1 MTAIRHV
8 MRGAVVLIGLNVVG
22 LCDDSPA
29 PKNTQEITSPLL
41 TPQEALAQMKV
52 PEGFRVELFAHEPD
66 VQQPISI
73 TTDER
78 GRLWVAECYTYA
90 ESKVNFDATQKDRI
104 IVLEDSD
111 GDGKSDKRTVFASGL
126 DKLTSV
132 EVGFGGVWAL
142 AAPNLL
148 FFPDKD
154 RDDKP
159 DGPPVVVLNGW
170 DGDAV
175 RHNIV
180 NGLKWGPDGW
190 LYGRHGILAT
200 SVVGA
205 PGASDS
211 QRTKI
216 NCGVWRYHP
225 TRKVFEAVA
234 HGTTNPWG
242 FDFDQHGEMFLIN
255 TVIGHLWHVV
265 PNAHWRRMYGTHFNP
280 YLFGVIEQTADHFH
294 WDTKEQWH
302 EIRKL
307 GVTDTT
313 SAAGGGHAHSGLM
326 IYQGGSWP
334 KKYHNQA
341 FTVNLHGRRL
351 NVDRLERHDAGYVAK
366 HEPDFLFAGDPWF
379 RAIDLISGPD
389 GGVYL
394 ADWSDIGEC
403 HENDGVHRTSG
414 RIFKISN
421 AKSSKYVTVDLSQA
435 EDRVLVELQVSANDW
450 FARQARRLLQERA
463 AEGRDM
469 TAARDALFEMFK
481 TAKEGVHCLR
491 AMWCLWSMEALDD
504 RWLKDRLQH
513 PDEHIRAWAVR
524 LLTDRELDGPDSLR
538 IAFALASRASQER
551 PGSGLVQLYLASALR
566 RWPAG
571 PEIPFSS
578 SELNV
583 KRSDEFWAQRW
594 MIANQLASQADFV
607 DDNMLGLLI
616 WYGIEPAVTRQPMK
630 ALTLAA
636 QTKFPQLRR
645 FIARRLTLE
654 IEKQPE
660 VIAVMLRNAVQQR
673 NGEQLG
679 DVILGMADA
688 LRGWSRAPAP
698 ANWAKFADQANA
710 RSSDEVKA
718 AIRELSVVFGDG
730 RAIAELR
737 NLIADGGADISTR
750 QQSLR
755 TLIQA
760 KPDDLAA
767 LLLKLL
773 DDREMIVE
781 AIRGLAT
788 IDHAET
794 PRRIIDRFARLTPEG
809 KSIAIS
815 TLVSRPSHAKELLA
829 AVAADQVPR
838 REVSA
843 FHARQ
848 ILSFSNDELTQQL
861 TKVWGEVRTSNA
873 EKQKLAASWKEKLT
887 TASLAKAN
895 LSNGRALFNK
905 TCSNCHVL
913 FGSGKSA
920 GPDLTGGNR
929 RNLDYLL
936 ENILDPSATVAADF
950 RMSVFEMKDGRV
962 INGVVVEKTEKTLTV
977 QTQNDRLTIQK
988 SDIEE
993 QKTSNLSLMP
1003 EGQLQNL
1010 TEDQVRDLI
1019 GYLMSP
1025 DQVALPSP

>member
-1 MTAIRHV
+1 MAVIRRAV
-8 MRGAVVLIGLNVVG
+8 CATAVVLGMCSIGRA
-22 LCDDSPA
+22 DDIPA
-29 PKNTQEITSPLL
+29 PKNTQEMTTPLL
-41 TPQEALAQMKV
+41 TPQQALAQMKV

-104 IVLEDSD
+104 VVLEDTN

-142 AAPNLL
+142 AAPHLL
-148 FFPDKD
+148 FFPDKN

-159 DGPPVVVLNGW
+159 DGPPIVVLDGW
-170 DGDAV
+170 DANAV

-180 NGLKWGPDGW
+180 NGLIWGPDGW

-205 PGASDS
+205 PGASES

-280 YLFGVIEQTADHFH
+280 YLFASMEQTADHFH
-294 WDTKEQWH
+294 WDTKEAWSD
-302 EIRKL
+302 IRKL

-313 SAAGGGHAHSGLM
+313 SEAGGGHAHSGLM
-326 IYQGGSWP
+326 IYQGDNWP
-334 KKYHNQA
+334 KQYHGRA

-351 NVDRLERHDAGYVAK
+351 NCDRLERHEAGFVAK
-366 HEPDFLFAGDPWF
+366 HEPDLLSTGDPWF

-414 RIFKISN
+414 RIFKITYGTPQSA
-421 AKSSKYVTVDLSQA
+421 AKLDLA
-435 EDRVLVELQVSANDW
+435 KKTDLELIRLQSHANDW
-450 FARQARRLLQERA
+450 WVRQSRRLLQERA
-463 AEGRDM
+463 VEKRLTD
-469 TAARDALFEMFK
+469 
-481 TAKEGVHCLR
+481 
-491 AMWCLWSMEALDD
+491 
-504 RWLKDRLQH
+504 KDRLVLHSFFGVDQERTKTLRALWTLNACGVA
-513 PDEHIRAWAVR
+513 DEHFLQTQLNHSVDRVRAWAVR
-524 LLTDRELDGPDSLR
+524 LLCDLGDLSESSVSQME
-538 IAFALASRASQER
+538 ALASRET
-551 PGSGLVQLYLASALR
+551 SGLVQLYLASALPR
-566 RWPAG
+566 
-571 PEIPFSS
+571 IP
-578 SELNV
+578 V
-583 KRSDEFWAQRW
+583 AQRW
-594 MIANQLASQADFV
+594 KLAESLASRDEFEH
-607 DDNMLGLLI
+607 DNMLPLLI
-616 WYGIEPAVTRQPMK
+616 WYGIEPTVGRDSARAVKLIESCKMDRVRQFTARRITLELERQPA
-630 ALTLAA
+630 ALESLLELAARDSDETIRHDILLGMSQALSGWTKVTPPKRWAAAAELAAKGESVELKTLA
-636 QTKFPQLRR
+636 
-645 FIARRLTLE
+645 
-654 IEKQPE
+654 
-660 VIAVMLRNAVQQR
+660 
-673 NGEQLG
+673 
-679 DVILGMADA
+679 
-688 LRGWSRAPAP
+688 
-698 ANWAKFADQANA
+698 
-710 RSSDEVKA
+710 
-718 AIRELSVVFGDG
+718 RELSVVFGDG
-730 RAIAELR
+730 RAMDELKALVA
-737 NLIADGGADISTR
+737 NGGADVSSR
-750 QQSLR
+750 EQALR
-755 TLIQA
+755 TLVTA
-760 KPDDLAA
+760 RPEGLAT
-767 LLLKLL
+767 LLHKLL
-773 DDREMIVE
+773 DDRELIVE

-788 IDHAET
+788 VDHAET
-794 PRRIIDRFARLTPEG
+794 PKRVLDRFARLTPEG
-809 KSIAIS
+809 KLIAIS
-815 TLVSRPSHAKELLA
+815 TLVSRPSYARELLNS
-829 AVAADQVPR
+829 VAAEQTSR
-838 REVSA
+838 REISA

-848 ILSFSNDELTQQL
+848 ILSFGDDELTKQL
-861 TKVWGEVRTSNA
+861 TKVWGEARSSSA
-873 EKQKLAASWKEKLT
+873 EKQQLAAKWKTSLSADRLQTAKL
-887 TASLAKAN
+887 SE
-895 LSNGRALFNK
+895 GRALFAK
-905 TCSNCHVL
+905 SCANCHVL

-936 ENILDPSATVAADF
+936 ENIVDPSATVAADF

-962 INGVVVEKTEKTLTV
+962 INGVTVEQTEKTLTV
-977 QTQNDRLTIQK
+977 QTQTDRVTMQR

-993 QKTSNLSLMP
+993 QKVSTLSLMP
-1003 EGQLQNL
+1003 DGLFQNL
-1010 TEDQVRDLI
+1010 SEEQVRDLI

-1025 DQVALPSP
+1025 DQVPLPNP

>member
-1 MTAIRHV
+1 MSVIRCGCV
-8 MRGAVVLIGLNVVG
+8 AVVVLGMCVAGRGDEI
-22 LCDDSPA
+22 PA
-29 PKNTQEITSPLL
+29 PKNTQEITTPLL

-78 GRLWVAECYTYA
+78 GRLWIAENYTYA
-90 ESKVNFDATQKDRI
+90 ESKLNFDPDQRDRI
-104 IVLEDSD
+104 VVLEDSNS
-111 GDGKSDKRTVFASGL
+111 DGKADKRTVFASGIN
-126 DKLTSV
+126 KLTSV

-142 AAPNLL
+142 AAPHLL

-159 DGPPVVVLNGW
+159 DGPPIVVLDGW
-170 DGDAV
+170 DENAV

-205 PGASDS
+205 PGASES

-280 YLFGVIEQTADHFH
+280 YLFGVMEQTADHFH
-294 WDTKEQWH
+294 WDTKEAWSD
-302 EIRKL
+302 IRKL

-326 IYQGGSWP
+326 IYQGDNWP
-334 KKYHNQA
+334 KQYRGKA
-341 FTVNLHGRRL
+341 FTVNLHGHRL
-351 NVDRLERHDAGYVAK
+351 NCDRLERHEAGFVAK
-366 HEPDFLFAGDPWF
+366 HEPDLLSTGDPWF

-414 RIFKISN
+414 RIFKITYGTPKRAAN
-421 AKSSKYVTVDLSQA
+421 FDLSKNT
-435 EDRVLVELQVSANDW
+435 DVELIRMQSHENDW
-450 FARQARRLLQERA
+450 WVRQSRRVLQERA
-463 AEGRDM
+463 AEKRLNEKNSLSLQVTFGREIDQ
-469 TAARDALFEMFK
+469 T
-481 TAKEGVHCLR
+481 TTLR
-491 AMWCLWSMEALDD
+491 AFWALNACGVAGEHFLQTHLSHKYD
-504 RWLKDRLQH
+504 RV
-513 PDEHIRAWAVR
+513 RAWSVR
-524 LLTDRELDGPDSLR
+524 LLCDLGDLSESSVIQLE
-538 IAFALASRASQER
+538 FMASRE
-551 PGSGLVQLYLASALR
+551 PSGLVQLYLASALPR
-566 RWPAG
+566 
-571 PEIPFSS
+571 IP
-578 SELNV
+578 V
-583 KRSDEFWAQRW
+583 AQRW
-594 MIANQLASQADFV
+594 KLAESLAGRDEFEH
-607 DDNMLGLLI
+607 DNMLPLLI
-616 WYGIEPAVTRQPMK
+616 WYGIEPSVGRDPVRAVKLIESCKMDRVRQFTARRITLELERQPAGLESLLELATTSQNEEVRHDILVGMSQAMSGWTKVTPPK
-630 ALTLAA
+630 AWGAAAELAAKSESVELKTLA
-636 QTKFPQLRR
+636 
-645 FIARRLTLE
+645 
-654 IEKQPE
+654 
-660 VIAVMLRNAVQQR
+660 
-673 NGEQLG
+673 
-679 DVILGMADA
+679 
-688 LRGWSRAPAP
+688 
-698 ANWAKFADQANA
+698 
-710 RSSDEVKA
+710 
-718 AIRELSVVFGDG
+718 RELSVVFGDG
-730 RAIAELR
+730 RAMDELKA
-737 NLIADGGADISTR
+737 LITNGGADVSAR
-750 QQSLR
+750 QQALR
-755 TLIQA
+755 TLVTA
-760 KPDDLAA
+760 KPDGLVV
-767 LLLKLL
+767 LLHKLL
-773 DDREMIVE
+773 DDRELIVE

-788 IDHAET
+788 VDHAET
-794 PRRIIDRFARLTPEG
+794 PKRVLDRFARLTPEG
-809 KSIAIS
+809 KMIAIS
-815 TLVSRPSHAKELLA
+815 TLVSRPSYSKELLN
-829 AVAADQVPR
+829 AVAAEQISR

-848 ILSFSNDELTQQL
+848 ILSFGDDELTKQL
-861 TKVWGEVRTSNA
+861 AKVWGEVRTSSA
-873 EKQKLAASWKEKLT
+873 EKQQLAAKWK
-887 TASLAKAN
+887 ASLTPDHLKTAK
-895 LSNGRALFNK
+895 LSDGRVLFNK
-905 TCSNCHVL
+905 SCGNCHVL

-950 RMSVFEMKDGRV
+950 RMSVFGMKDGRV
-962 INGVVVEKTEKTLTV
+962 INSVVVDKSEKTLTV
-977 QTQNDRLTIQK
+977 QTQTDRVTIQRT
-988 SDIEE
+988 DIEE
-993 QKTSNLSLMP
+993 QKVSTLSLMP
-1003 EGQLQNL
+1003 DGLFQTL

-1025 DQVALPSP
+1025 DQVPLP

>member
-1 MTAIRHV
+1 MSVIRGV
-8 MRGAVVLIGLNVVG
+8 ACAAVVVLGVYAIGQS
-22 LCDDSPA
+22 DEIPA
-29 PKNTQEITSPLL
+29 PKNTQEITTPLL

-78 GRLWVAECYTYA
+78 GRLWVAENYTYA
-90 ESKVNFDATQKDRI
+90 ESKLNFDPDQRDRI
-104 IVLEDSD
+104 VVLEDSD
-111 GDGKSDKRTVFASGL
+111 GDGKSDKRKVFASGIN
-126 DKLTSV
+126 KLTSV

-142 AAPNLL
+142 AAPHLL

-159 DGPPVVVLNGW
+159 DGPPVVVLDGW
-170 DGDAV
+170 DESAV

-205 PGASDS
+205 PGASES

-265 PNAHWRRMYGTHFNP
+265 PNSHWRRMYGTHFNP
-280 YLFGVIEQTADHFH
+280 YLFGVMEQTADHFH
-294 WDTKEQWH
+294 WDTKEAWSD
-302 EIRKL
+302 IRKL

-326 IYQGGSWP
+326 IYQGNNWP
-334 KKYHNQA
+334 KQYHGKA

-351 NVDRLERHDAGYVAK
+351 NCDRLERHEAGFTAK
-366 HEPDFLFAGDPWF
+366 HEPDLLSTGDPWF

-414 RIFKISN
+414 RIFKITYGTPKRAAN
-421 AKSSKYVTVDLSQA
+421 FDLSRNT
-435 EDRVLVELQVSANDW
+435 DNELIRMQSHANDW
-450 FARQARRLLQERA
+450 WVRQSRRVLQERA
-463 AEGRDM
+463 AEKRLNEKTLVTLQVDFGREIDQ
-469 TAARDALFEMFK
+469 T
-481 TAKEGVHCLR
+481 TTLR
-491 AMWCLWSMEALDD
+491 TFWTLNACGMASEHFLQTHLSHKFD
-504 RWLKDRLQH
+504 RV
-513 PDEHIRAWAVR
+513 RAWSVR
-524 LLTDRELDGPDSLR
+524 LLSDLGDLSESSVSQLEFLAGRET
-538 IAFALASRASQER
+538 
-551 PGSGLVQLYLASALR
+551 SGLVQLYLASALPR
-566 RWPAG
+566 
-571 PEIPFSS
+571 IP
-578 SELNV
+578 V
-583 KRSDEFWAQRW
+583 AQRW
-594 MIANQLASQADFV
+594 KLAESLASRDEFEH
-607 DDNMLGLLI
+607 DNMLPLLI
-616 WYGIEPAVTRQPMK
+616 WYGIEPSVGRDPVRAVKLIESCKMDRVRQFTARRITLELERQPAGLESLL
-630 ALTLAA
+630 ALAAASQNEEIRHDILLGMSQAMSGWTKVSPPKGWAAVSELTAKSESVELKTLA
-636 QTKFPQLRR
+636 
-645 FIARRLTLE
+645 
-654 IEKQPE
+654 
-660 VIAVMLRNAVQQR
+660 
-673 NGEQLG
+673 
-679 DVILGMADA
+679 
-688 LRGWSRAPAP
+688 
-698 ANWAKFADQANA
+698 
-710 RSSDEVKA
+710 
-718 AIRELSVVFGDG
+718 RELSVVFGDG
-730 RAIAELR
+730 RAMDELKALVT
-737 NLIADGGADISTR
+737 NGGADVSAR
-750 QQSLR
+750 QQALR
-755 TLIQA
+755 TLVTA
-760 KPDDLAA
+760 KPEGLIP
-767 LLLKLL
+767 LLHKLL
-773 DDREMIVE
+773 DDRELIVE

-788 IDHAET
+788 VDHAET
-794 PRRIIDRFARLTPEG
+794 PKRVLDRFARLTPEG
-809 KSIAIS
+809 KMIAIS
-815 TLVSRPSHAKELLA
+815 TLVSRPSYSKELLN
-829 AVAADQVPR
+829 AVAAEQISR

-848 ILSFSNDELTQQL
+848 ILSFGDDELTKHL
-861 TKVWGEVRTSNA
+861 AKVWGEVRTSSA
-873 EKQKLAASWKEKLT
+873 EKQQLAAKWKR
-887 TASLAKAN
+887 SLAPEHLKTAK
-895 LSNGRALFNK
+895 LSEGRALFAK
-905 TCSNCHVL
+905 SCANCHVL

-962 INGVVVEKTEKTLTV
+962 INGVVVENSEKTLTV
-977 QTQNDRLTIQK
+977 QTQTDRVTIPRAE
-988 SDIEE
+988 IEE
-993 QKTSNLSLMP
+993 QKVSTLSLMP
-1003 EGQLQNL
+1003 DGLFQNL
-1010 TEDQVRDLI
+1010 SEDQVRDLI